1 MDENDV
7 GWHIAVGRDVRVNA
21 HPDDGMEVWLW
32 EESGVRGVYS
42 PHPHKGVRMNSH
54 QTKRLQQAVASID
67 EAVEKLKL
75 NEELDEKIPLGYEL
89 YASLGHGYLCL
100 NLRTFYRKCWGEG
113 VYPTRHGL
121 ALKLKEWGFL
131 RDILQHMS
139 LEETPSGDK
148 NNSASDGTPP
158 Q

>member
-1 MDENDV
+1 M
-7 GWHIAVGRDVRVNA
+7 
-21 HPDDGMEVWLW
+21 
-32 EESGVRGVYS
+32 YS
-42 PHPHKGVRMNSH
+42 PHPRKGVRLNSR
-54 QTKRLQQAVASID
+54 QTKRLQQAAASID
-67 EAVEKLKL
+67 EVVEKLKL

-89 YASLGHGYLCL
+89 YASLGHGYLCV

-148 NNSASDGTPP
+148 NNSASDGTPS